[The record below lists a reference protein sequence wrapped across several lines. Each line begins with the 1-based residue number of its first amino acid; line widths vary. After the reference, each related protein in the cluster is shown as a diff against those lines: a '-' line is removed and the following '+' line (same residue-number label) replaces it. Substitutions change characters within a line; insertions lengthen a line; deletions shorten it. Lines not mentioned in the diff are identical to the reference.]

1 MKKTI
6 YFLVVIWLSFSC
18 GEGCLLGKE
27 SLSEKLDGT
36 WRITKFRVKGGS
48 FFGVGE
54 IRGTVTLDFE
64 KKLCTF
70 TYNFLGTQSNKFKV
84 VKEYPNAM
92 IIKTKSETL
101 KLKLLKN
108 GGMTLTQIPPKQGP
122 MHLKKVD

>member
-18 GEGCLLGKE
+18 GEGSLFGKE

-36 WRITKFRVKGGS
+36 WRITDTKGL
-48 FFGVGE
+48 GVDLS
-54 IRGTVTLDFE
+54 GTMTLDFE

-101 KLKLLKN
+101 KLKLLDN
-108 GGMTLTQIPPKQGP
+108 GDMILTQIPAKQGP